1 MFFFFLCKMYKSFL
15 KDFPFSPPLVSRN
28 LPTPI
33 YGGGGIDL
41 HKFSKYNEITE

>member
-1 MFFFFLCKMYKSFL
+1 MLSVFLL
-15 KDFPFSPPLVSRN
+15 KIYNCFQVSLYVPPVLTRN
-28 LPTPI
+28 MPTPI